1 VVVQDA
7 LDEIQIKAAQG
18 HRYALDFSG
27 AYEVAEDE
35 VEDPLHVQNT
45 KVGLDQEEID
55 ELDGIALV
63 ELLLQNGVGVESPQD
78 ERLRVLQVGEVCCV
92 AQLEWCAQ
100 SVLQLLLLDVELILW
115 PLSLGCRF
123 RFVLCD

>member
-1 VVVQDA
+1 MQDA
-7 LDEIQIKAAQG
+7 LDEIQIKAAQS

-63 ELLLQNGVGVESPQD
+63 ELLLQNSVGVESPQD

-92 AQLEWCAQ
+92 AQLEWRAQ
-100 SVLQLLLLDVELILW
+100 PVEQLLLLDVALILR